1 MCGTD
6 ESAGLDFRGAPSS
19 NHAPSA
25 AGGAVEP
32 IWKKHWPPSVDE
44 ASIRLP
50 EEPLPVILARQAKRV
65 PDRTGIQYYG
75 RAVTFAE
82 LDSAVSRFAGFL
94 RSRGLSPGD
103 RVAIIL
109 ENSPQFAIAYYG
121 TLRAGGVAVC
131 LNPMHKAVELLHEFD
146 DCGARVL
153 VTTNEAYSVVEPIRT
168 QTKLDTVVLTEYRD
182 FLPETPTLPP
192 PPPFLESNG
201 GPRPGTEPLPDV
213 LHSAPELKTQVPR
226 SLSDTALLQYTSGT
240 TGTAKAAEITHGNLV
255 SNCELQHVYIGSGD
269 DDVGLG
275 VLPWFH
281 ITGMECQMNMMAYM
295 GATLVAIGRFE
306 LVTVL
311 RAIET
316 YRCTRTTFIT
326 TVNVA
331 VVNFP
336 KTKEFDLSSLRQ
348 CYSGGAPVPPAIA
361 RRWEEIT
368 GHKLIEGYGLSETTA
383 PTHINPP
390 HRPKYGTV
398 GVPLPLTEVRVVD
411 VNDPGTELEIGK
423 SGEIAVRGPQV
434 MKGYWRNPEAT
445 RRAFHDGWFLTGDIG
460 RVDEEGYFANEER
473 KKDMLKVSGFS
484 VFPAEVEA
492 IMYRHPAAAEVAVGG
507 VAYPY
512 RGEDPLAFVVLK
524 PDAKGNVSE
533 EQIVDWRRTN
543 MSVYKAPR
551 QVHFVDALPKT
562 ATGKVLKR
570 VLREQAALL
579 KGK

>member
-1 MCGTD
+1 M
-6 ESAGLDFRGAPSS
+6 
-19 NHAPSA
+19 
-25 AGGAVEP
+25 EP
-32 IWKKHWPPSVDE
+32 IWKKHWPANLDE
-44 ASIRLP
+44 KSIRLP
-50 EEPLPVILARQAKRV
+50 EEPLTAILGRQAKRV
-65 PDRTGIQYYG
+65 PDRPAIHFYG

-82 LDSAVSRFAGFL
+82 LDASVGRFAGFL
-94 RSRGLSPGD
+94 QARGLSPGD
-103 RVAIIL
+103 RVAIFL

-131 LNPMHKAVELLHEFD
+131 LNPMHKAVELVHEFED
-146 DCGARVL
+146 SGARVL
-153 VTTNEAYSVVEPIRT
+153 VTSNEGYAVVEPIRA
-168 QTKLDTVVLTEYRD
+168 QTKLETVVVTEYRD
-182 FLPETPTLPP
+182 FLPEGPTLPP
-192 PPPFLESNG
+192 PPSFLG
-201 GPRPGTEPLPDV
+201 TLAAPRPVGTEALLDV
-213 LHSAPELKTQVPR
+213 LRTAPELKTQVPR
-226 SLSDTALLQYTSGT
+226 ALTDTALLQYTSGT
-240 TGTAKAAEITHGNLV
+240 TGAAKAAEITHGNLV
-255 SNCELQHVYIGSGD
+255 ANCELQRAYVGTGD
-269 DDVGLG
+269 DDVTLG

-295 GATLVAIGRFE
+295 GATLVAIGRFD

-331 VVNFP
+331 IVNFP
-336 KTKEFDLSSLRQ
+336 KTKEFDLSPLRH
-348 CYSGGAPVPPAIA
+348 CFSGGAPVPPAIA

-398 GVPLPLTEVRVVD
+398 GLPLPLTQARVVD
-411 VNDPGTELEIGK
+411 PNDPGAELEIGK

-445 RRAFHDGWFLTGDIG
+445 RRAFRDGWFLTGDIG
-460 RVDEEGYFANEER
+460 RIDEEGYFTIEER

-492 IMYRHPAAAEVAVGG
+492 IMYRHPAVAEAGVVG
-507 VAYPY
+507 VADPY

-524 PDAKGNVSE
+524 PDAKGTVSE
-533 EQIVDWRRTN
+533 EQLVEWCCAN
-543 MSVYKAPR
+543 MAVYKAPR
-551 QVHFVDALPKT
+551 QVRFVDALPKT
-562 ATGKVLKR
+562 ASGKVLKR
-570 VLREQAALL
+570 VLREQAAAL

>member
-1 MCGTD
+1 METRRLPR
-6 ESAGLDFRGAPSS
+6 EET
-19 NHAPSA
+19 
-25 AGGAVEP
+25 VKP
-32 IWKKHWPPSVDE
+32 IWKKHWPATVHE

-50 EEPLPVILARQAKRV
+50 EEPLTAILARQAKRV
-65 PDRTGIQYYG
+65 PDRPAIHFYG
-75 RAVTFAE
+75 RAVSFAE
-82 LDSAVSRFAGFL
+82 LDSAVGRFAGFL
-94 RSRGLSPGD
+94 QARGLSPGD
-103 RVAIIL
+103 RVAIFL

-146 DCGARVL
+146 DSGARVL
-153 VTTNEAYSVVEPIRT
+153 VTTNEAYLVVEPIRT

-182 FLPETPTLPP
+182 FLPETRMFLPRLILQSKDGARP
-192 PPPFLESNG
+192 
-201 GPRPGTEPLPDV
+201 PGTEALLDV
-213 LHSAPELKTQVPR
+213 LRTARELKAQVPR
-226 SLSDTALLQYTSGT
+226 ALSDTALLQYTSGT

-295 GATLVAIGRFE
+295 GATLVAIGRFD

-460 RVDEEGYFANEER
+460 RVDEEGYFSIEER

-492 IMYRHPAAAEVAVGG
+492 IMYRHPAVAEVAVVG
-507 VAYPY
+507 VADPY

-533 EQIVDWRRTN
+533 DQIVDWCRTN

-551 QVHFVDALPKT
+551 QVRFIDALPKT

-570 VLREQAALL
+570 VLREQTALL